1 MYVGSMYRLRSIN
14 KPGRIDMRKGCCDT
28 LAANGAFSQS
38 SRSTRAR
45 ARRCLCTWTDESV
58 SGCDEDYLIR
68 VLMGELFFT
77 HFIRLPR
84 CVLAC
89 MACVCVC
96 HIFKSICEL
105 LGSDR

>member
-14 KPGRIDMRKGCCDT
+14 KPRRIDMRKGCCDT
-28 LAANGAFSQS
+28 LAANGACSQS

-45 ARRCLCTWTDESV
+45 AHARRCLCTCTDESV

-89 MACVCVC
+89 VC